1 MLTEN
6 NEFRVY
12 TFSHV
17 FWSDTKAKRRNKH
30 IRIKLIRKK
39 YINIH
44 ILEKEVHVS
53 RIYTKVKHNSKKVGE
68 TKNPHVILVRT
79 LKIR

>member
-17 FWSDTKAKRRNKH
+17 FDQTQRQKRNKH

-39 YINIH
+39 YMNIY